1 MAETDAIEHL
11 NAAIKELC
19 LEAYRGHDL
28 DNMEPVEH
36 FTIAE
41 ELKRIDGALG
51 PRGESMFA
59 RIADNI
65 QAAYVEILAA
75 KAALSDTRDKG

>member
-1 MAETDAIEHL
+1 MTVENALVHL
-11 NAAIKELC
+11 EAARKALV
-19 LEAYRGHDL
+19 LEAYRGIDP
-28 DNMEPVEH
+28 DNMEAVDH

-59 RIADNI
+59 RMADSI
-65 QAAYVEILAA
+65 EDAYTEIRAAL
-75 KAALSDTRDKG
+75 AALSGKKP